1 MAPVKWGILGAARIG
16 LEKVIPGML
25 KGTNVEV
32 AAIASRELG
41 KAEEAA
47 ARLGIPKAYG
57 SYEELLADPEI
68 EAVYNPLPNNLHV
81 SWTLR
86 AVQAGKHVL
95 CEKPMAMDAR
105 DAEALRAC
113 PPDRLVM
120 EAFMVRFHPQWIRA
134 REIVRSGRLGEV
146 RALQML
152 FAYNNPDPANIRN
165 RLETGGGALMD
176 IGCYAMVG
184 ARYLLEADPVRV
196 IALIDRD
203 PVFGTDRLSSAIMD
217 FGGGRHLTFAV
228 STRTARYQRFQ
239 VLGNDARLEIVVP
252 VNAPQGE
259 ATRLLL
265 DDGSAVDGSSAVA
278 EIIDPCDQYT
288 LQAEAFGRA
297 TRGEET
303 LPWGIEDSILNM
315 RILDALFRSEKSGR
329 WEAP

>member
-1 MAPVKWGILGAARIG
+1 
-16 LEKVIPGML
+16 
-25 KGTNVEV
+25 
-32 AAIASRELG
+32 
-41 KAEEAA
+41 
-47 ARLGIPKAYG
+47 
-57 SYEELLADPEI
+57 
-68 EAVYNPLPNNLHV
+68 
-81 SWTLR
+81 
-86 AVQAGKHVL
+86 
-95 CEKPMAMDAR
+95 
-105 DAEALRAC
+105 
-113 PPDRLVM
+113 
-120 EAFMVRFHPQWIRA
+120 MVRFHPQWIRA

-152 FAYNNPDPANIRN
+152 FAYNNPDPDNIRN

-184 ARYLLEADPVRV
+184 ARYLLEADPLRV
-196 IALIDRD
+196 VALIDRD

-228 STRTARYQRFQ
+228 STQAARFQRFQ
-239 VLGNDARLEIVVP
+239 VLGTDARLEIVVP

-265 DDGSAVDGSSAVA
+265 DDGSAVDGSGAVA
-278 EIIDPCDQYT
+278 ETIPPCDQYT

-297 TRGEET
+297 IRGEET

>member
-1 MAPVKWGILGAARIG
+1 MAAVKWGILGAARIG
-16 LEKVIPGML
+16 LERVIPGML
-25 KGTNVEV
+25 KGGNVEV
-32 AAIASRELG
+32 AAIASRDIA
-41 KAEEAA
+41 KARAA
-47 ARLGIPKAYG
+47 ADRLGIPKAYG
-57 SYEELLADPEI
+57 SYEELLADPGI

-86 AVQAGKHVL
+86 AAQAGKHVL
-95 CEKPMAMDAR
+95 CEKPMAMSAA

-113 PPDRLVM
+113 PRDRLVM

-165 RLETGGGALMD
+165 KTETGGGALMD

-184 ARYLLEADPVRV
+184 ARFLLDAEPERV

-203 PVFGTDRLSSAIMD
+203 PAFGTDRLSSALMD
-217 FGGGRHLTFAV
+217 FGRGRHLSFAV
-228 STRTARYQRFQ
+228 STQLARHQRFQ
-239 VLGNDARLEIVVP
+239 VLGTEGRLEIVVP

-259 ATRLLL
+259 ATRILL

-278 EIIDPCDQYT
+278 ETIAACDQYT

-297 TRGEET
+297 VRGEET

>member
-1 MAPVKWGILGAARIG
+1 MAAVKWGVLGAAKIG
-16 LEKVIPGML
+16 LERVIPGML
-25 KGTNVEV
+25 KGGNVEV
-32 AAIASRELG
+32 AAIASRDLA
-41 KAEEAA
+41 KARAA
-47 ARLGIPKAYG
+47 ADRLGIPKAYG
-57 SYEELLADPEI
+57 SYDELLADPTI
-68 EAVYNPLPNNLHV
+68 EAVYNPLPNHLHV
-81 SWTLR
+81 EWTLR
-86 AVQAGKHVL
+86 AARAGKHVL
-95 CEKPMAMDAR
+95 CEKPMAMNAA

-113 PPDRLVM
+113 PKDRLVM

-184 ARYLLEADPVRV
+184 GRFLLDADPARV
-196 IALIDRD
+196 VALIDRD

-217 FGGGRHLTFAV
+217 FGGGRQLTFAV
-228 STRTARYQRFQ
+228 STQAARYQRFQ
-239 VLGNDARLEIVVP
+239 VLGTKARLEIVIP

-259 ATRLLL
+259 PTRILV
-265 DDGSAVDGSSAVA
+265 DDEGAADGSSAVA
-278 EIIDPCDQYT
+278 ETIDACDQYT

-297 TRGEET
+297 VRDEET

-315 RILDALFRSEKSGR
+315 RILDALFRSETSGR
-329 WEAP
+329 WETP